1 MRLLCRFIYKTLPF
15 WILDVFL
22 VYCDHF
28 YLWSGYSI
36 GVVCAHGVGTASV
49 RFRLPRLRVEENC
62 FDDTSKQT
70 KNRETGMPVSLFFV
84 TPIPQMPGDLRVRR
98 SAQET
103 TPLPKAPRA

>member
-62 FDDTSKQT
+62 FDDTPGQT
-70 KNRETGMPVSLFFV
+70 KTAGWALPTPLFSLPFYFCPI
-84 TPIPQMPGDLRVRR
+84 PIPQMTGDLRVRR
-98 SAQET
+98 
-103 TPLPKAPRA
+103 